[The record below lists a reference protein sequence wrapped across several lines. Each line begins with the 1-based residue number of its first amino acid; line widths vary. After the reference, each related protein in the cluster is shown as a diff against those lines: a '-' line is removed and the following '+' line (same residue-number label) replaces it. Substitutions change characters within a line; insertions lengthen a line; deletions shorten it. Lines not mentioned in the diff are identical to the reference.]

1 MPDDI
6 ISRGLIKTTE
16 GVKNF
21 INNSLIGAVILN
33 ISFKG
38 ALFLILGM
46 INSLQLI
53 LHLPIMNIVIPA
65 NVMTMF
71 TILIPVVMFDITEEL
86 DLLSRFFPENTS

>member
-1 MPDDI
+1 MPDDMI
-6 ISRGLIKTTE
+6 TRSLITTTQK
-16 GVKNF
+16 VKNG

-53 LHLPIMNIVIPA
+53 LHLPIMNIIIPA

-86 DLLSRFFPENTS
+86 DLLSSFFPDS

>member
-21 INNSLIGAVILN
+21 INSSLIGAVILN

>member
-1 MPDDI
+1 MPDNNI
-6 ISRGLIKTTE
+6 ARGLITTTQ
-16 GVKNF
+16 GVKDG
-21 INNSLIGAVILN
+21 INTSLIGAVILN

-38 ALFLILGM
+38 ALYLILGM

-53 LHLPIMNIVIPA
+53 LHLPIMNIVLPA

-86 DLLSRFFPENTS
+86 GLL